1 MNKFLIPAFII
12 IVLTGLPLYAADQT
26 TYSKSEN
33 EQRSPD
39 QKKRSLS
46 DICMVL
52 VSDGQCTYIPKG
64 AVLHAPE
71 HLKSKIGAKLT
82 GTFVSWEE
90 FSRRNSGWIYL
101 HQVSRNQAA
110 GEDHLKPETIE
121 AYKTINR
128 MVIAHHYGNIISVRE
143 KALKPPT
150 EITSK

>member
-12 IVLTGLPLYAADQT
+12 IGLTASPLYAAEQT
-26 TYSKSEN
+26 THSSEN
-33 EQRSPD
+33 EQPSTD

-64 AVLHAPE
+64 AVLYAPE
-71 HLKSKIGAKLT
+71 HLKSKIGTQLT

-90 FSRRNSGWIYL
+90 FSRNNSGWIYL
-101 HQVSRNQAA
+101 HQVSRTQAA
-110 GEDHLKPETIE
+110 GEDHLKPEAID

-143 KALKPPT
+143 KALKPP
-150 EITSK
+150 SQLSYK

>member
-12 IVLTGLPLYAADQT
+12 IGLTASPLYAAEQT
-26 TYSKSEN
+26 THSSEN
-33 EQRSPD
+33 EQPSTD

-64 AVLHAPE
+64 AVLYAPE
-71 HLKSKIGAKLT
+71 HLKSKIGAQLT

-90 FSRRNSGWIYL
+90 FSRNNSGWIYL
-101 HQVSRNQAA
+101 HQVSRTQAA
-110 GEDHLKPETIE
+110 GEDHLKPEAID

-143 KALKPPT
+143 KALKPP
-150 EITSK
+150 SQLSYR